1 MTLLE
6 LRNVGVSYGDTAILK
21 NVSLTLDSGE
31 WLMIVGPNGAGKSTL
46 ISAVSGVAPYTGN
59 VFICGNDREIMKAR
73 DIAMCIG
80 TLSQSHNVG
89 YSFSVRDL
97 VGLGR
102 YPYRKGIMG
111 GRDEHDEM
119 MIETAIGEVGLAGL
133 ADRSLLTLS
142 GGELQR
148 AFLAQLFAQDPHV
161 LLLDEPTNNLDLVYQ
176 KEVFDLLRN
185 WVAGKDRAILSVV
198 HDLGLVRAYGSKAL
212 LLDRGETAAYGDTEE
227 VFGEDT
233 VNGIYRLDVRQWMK
247 KLYYPWIA
255 D

>member
-6 LRNVGVSYGDTAILK
+6 LKKVSVAYSESAILRDI
-21 NVSLTLDSGE
+21 SLDLESGE
-31 WLMIVGPNGAGKSTL
+31 WLMVVGPNGAGKSTL
-46 ISAVSGVAPYTGN
+46 IRAVSGIAPYTGD
-59 VFICGNDREIMKAR
+59 VIICGKDRKEMRSKEIAL
-73 DIAMCIG
+73 CIG

-102 YPYRKGIMG
+102 YPYRKGIMSG
-111 GRDEHDEM
+111 KNENDEQM
-119 MIETAIGEVGLAGL
+119 VETAIREVGLAEL

-148 AFLAQLFAQDPHV
+148 AFLAQLFAQDPQV

-185 WVAGKDRAILSVV
+185 WVSGKDRAILSVV

-212 LLDRGETAAYGDTEE
+212 LLDKGETAAYGYTEE
-227 VFGEDT
+227 VFSDDN
-233 VNGIYRLDVRQWMK
+233 VNDIYRLDVRQWMK
-247 KLYYPWIA
+247 KLYSPWIS

>member
-6 LRNVGVSYGDTAILK
+6 LK
-21 NVSLTLDSGE
+21 NVSVAYSESPILKDISLTLEGGE
-31 WLMIVGPNGAGKSTL
+31 WLMVVGPNGAGKSTL
-46 ISAVSGVAPYTGN
+46 IRAVSGVAPYTGDI
-59 VFICGNDREIMKAR
+59 FICGSDRKLMKAR

-80 TLSQSHNVG
+80 TLSQGHSVG

-111 GRDEHDEM
+111 GRSEDDER
-119 MIETAIGEVGLAGL
+119 MIETAISEVGLSDF

-176 KEVFDLLRN
+176 KEIFDLLIN
-185 WVAGKDRAILSVV
+185 WAAKKDRAILSVV

-212 LLDRGETAAYGDTEE
+212 LLHDGETFAYGSTAE
-227 VFGEDT
+227 VFSDDR
-233 VNGIYRLDVRQWMK
+233 VNSIYRLDVRQWMK
-247 KLYYPWIA
+247 KLYSPWTQG
-255 D
+255 